1 MPQMKSFFDLVNE
14 LSMKSDKKLP
24 NLKVPVKGK
33 KGVSKFAR
41 KKAIG
46 QAKDDINA
54 GFKTDANRKAAFAKM
69 NDSTHSAD
77 KKPEKYIGPDGK
89 TKIRM
94 VPMDKEV
101 VKKEEMQSY
110 RIGHKSMAG
119 NVHAKNPDDAMK
131 QLRKKGIKGKITL
144 THRGPVSSLPKRRIP
159 TREELDSKDKPFVK
173 KLVSKLRKGSN
184 THAKQADDLEKAMK
198 TEVSVLKP
206 TKPTDIIKHAKTL
219 AKNPRD
225 YMMNKKK
232 YLDKARA
239 KVFRM
244 YPKEEVEIDE
254 AIKHTHAVVD
264 PAGKVAGMTSNE
276 RDAKDI
282 ARRHKGK
289 VIKLKRP
296 MSTKKG
302 EMMINRPF
310 KEAIN
315 HDDAHRDAQ
324 THSDGSMS
332 VKKIPSMI
340 KKPSDKHLHL
350 HMKSYH
356 KEKDGQDFAKKHGYK
371 VKNYVKTPS
380 GTRMDI
386 HKEMVDPMDLRG
398 RPKKKDPNPE
408 SPYGMKHP
416 LHPANI
422 AKKKAKEA
430 EKVKKEAKTFD
441 YFDSKDAA
449 SAHAKK
455 HGGKVFVNTG
465 KGATK
470 VKGKPVNT
478 HVVIKKEAVEYP
490 HMMYDPKTGKEVEAK
505 TPADHN
511 KYAKMGYTHEKPNTD
526 EALNLAQR
534 MKRSRLMKRMKA
546 RIKIGRKRAMKK
558 MANKKT
564 IEKRAMRQARNQI
577 AKKLTRGIPKKELTF
592 ARKQEIEKRLSK
604 PALQQRIKR
613 MAKRIFK
620 DVRKKEVERKK
631 G

>member
-1 MPQMKSFFDLVNE
+1 
-14 LSMKSDKKLP
+14 
-24 NLKVPVKGK
+24 
-33 KGVSKFAR
+33 
-41 KKAIG
+41 
-46 QAKDDINA
+46 
-54 GFKTDANRKAAFAKM
+54 
-69 NDSTHSAD
+69 
-77 KKPEKYIGPDGK
+77 
-89 TKIRM
+89 
-94 VPMDKEV
+94 
-101 VKKEEMQSY
+101 
-110 RIGHKSMAG
+110 
-119 NVHAKNPDDAMK
+119 
-131 QLRKKGIKGKITL
+131 
-144 THRGPVSSLPKRRIP
+144 
-159 TREELDSKDKPFVK
+159 
-173 KLVSKLRKGSN
+173 
-184 THAKQADDLEKAMK
+184 
-198 TEVSVLKP
+198 
-206 TKPTDIIKHAKTL
+206 
-219 AKNPRD
+219 
-225 YMMNKKK
+225 
-232 YLDKARA
+232 
-239 KVFRM
+239 
-244 YPKEEVEIDE
+244 
-254 AIKHTHAVVD
+254 
-264 PAGKVAGMTSNE
+264 MTSNE

-310 KEAIN
+310 NEAIN
-315 HDDAHRDAQ
+315 HDDANRDAQ

-340 KKPSDKHLHL
+340 KKPGDKHLHL

-356 KEKDGQDFAKKHGYK
+356 KEKDGKDFAKKHGYK

>member
-1 MPQMKSFFDLVNE
+1 MAQLKSFFDLVNE

-33 KGVSKFAR
+33 KGVSKFSR

-46 QAKDDINA
+46 QAKDDLNA

-69 NDSTHSAD
+69 NDSVHSAD
-77 KKPEKYIGPDGK
+77 KKPEKYRKPDGK
-89 TKIRM
+89 MGIRM
-94 VPMDKEV
+94 VPIDKEV
-101 VKKEEMQSY
+101 IKKE
-110 RIGHKSMAG
+110 A
-119 NVHAKNPDDAMK
+119 
-131 QLRKKGIKGKITL
+131 
-144 THRGPVSSLPKRRIP
+144 
-159 TREELDSKDKPFVK
+159 
-173 KLVSKLRKGSN
+173 
-184 THAKQADDLEKAMK
+184 
-198 TEVSVLKP
+198 SVLKP

-244 YPKEEVEIDE
+244 YPKE
-254 AIKHTHAVVD
+254 
-264 PAGKVAGMTSNE
+264 
-276 RDAKDI
+276 
-282 ARRHKGK
+282 
-289 VIKLKRP
+289 
-296 MSTKKG
+296 
-302 EMMINRPF
+302 
-310 KEAIN
+310 AIN

-340 KKPSDKHLHL
+340 KKPGDKHLHL

-422 AKKKAKEA
+422 AKKKAKA
-430 EKVKKEAKTFD
+430 NVKQSNPDKYEPTFKEAKSFQ
-441 YFDSKDAA
+441 YFDNKDDAH
-449 SAHAKK
+449 AHAKK
-455 HGGKVFVNTG
+455 HGGRVFVNTG
-465 KGATK
+465 KGNTK
-470 VKGKPVNT
+470 VKGKRINT
-478 HVVIKKEAVEYP
+478 HVVIKRE
-490 HMMYDPKTGKEVEAK
+490 EVEV
-505 TPADHN
+505 
-511 KYAKMGYTHEKPNTD
+511 D
-526 EALNLAQR
+526 EALTMKQR
-534 MKRSRLMKRMKA
+534 MDKRRIMKRNKA
-546 RIKIGRKRAMKK
+546 RIAIGRKRAKKK
-558 MANKKT
+558 MANMKVIKK
-564 IEKRAMRQARNQI
+564 RSDRQARNEI
-577 AKKLTRGIPKKELTF
+577 AKKLMRGIPKRELSP
-592 ARKQEIEKRLSK
+592 ARKRALEKRLESPALKQRIKRLSK
-604 PALQQRIKR
+604 R
-613 MAKRIFK
+613 MFK
-620 DVRKKEVERKK
+620 DVRKKEVMRKK

>member
-33 KGVSKFAR
+33 KGVSKFMR
-41 KKAIG
+41 KKAAAT
-46 QAKDDINA
+46 AKDDINA

-69 NDSTHSAD
+69 NDAVQSVD
-77 KKPEKYIGPDGK
+77 RKPEKYLKPDGK
-89 TKIRM
+89 VGIRM
-94 VPMDKEV
+94 VKTDKEV
-101 VKKEEMQSY
+101 IKKEQMQVF
-110 RIGHKSMAG
+110 RIGHKTMGG
-119 NVHAKNPDDAMK
+119 NVHAKDPQSAMA
-131 QLRKKGIKGKITL
+131 QLRKKGVKGDIKL
-144 THRGPVSSLPKRRIP
+144 THRGSVKSMPKA
-159 TREELDSKDKPFVK
+159 K
-173 KLVSKLRKGSN
+173 KVE
-184 THAKQADDLEKAMK
+184 Q
-198 TEVSVLKP
+198 TEASVLKP

-239 KVFRM
+239 KVFKM
-244 YPKEEVEIDE
+244 YPREEVELDE
-254 AIKHTHAVVD
+254 KKD
-264 PAGKVAGMTSNE
+264 PNE
-276 RDAKDI
+276 KLQIPVPKGLTKDE
-282 ARRHKGK
+282 KN
-289 VIKLKRP
+289 KLKFSKFDVTQYSEPNSRGIQVP
-296 MSTKKG
+296 FYIGRRKNIQKMVLDVMSKARAKKVFFYG
-302 EMMINRPF
+302 VGATLF
-310 KEAIN
+310 EAIN

-340 KKPSDKHLHL
+340 KKPGDKHLHL

-398 RPKKKDPNPE
+398 RPKKPDPNPE
-408 SPYGMKHP
+408 SPYGIKHP

-430 EKVKKEAKTFD
+430 EKAKKE
-441 YFDSKDAA
+441 
-449 SAHAKK
+449 
-455 HGGKVFVNTG
+455 
-465 KGATK
+465 
-470 VKGKPVNT
+470 
-478 HVVIKKEAVEYP
+478 
-490 HMMYDPKTGKEVEAK
+490 EV
-505 TPADHN
+505 DV
-511 KYAKMGYTHEKPNTD
+511 D

-592 ARKQEIEKRLSK
+592 ARKQEIEKRLAK

-613 MAKRIFK
+613 VAKRIFK
-620 DVRKKEVERKK
+620 DVRKAEVQRKK

>member
-1 MPQMKSFFDLVNE
+1 MAPLDFKHFTSARYRPGEDDAINYYAQKRKKQYHGNEGKDVKE
-14 LSMKSDKKLP
+14 LSMKPDKKLP

-33 KGVSKFAR
+33 KGQSKFMR
-41 KKAIG
+41 KQLITK
-46 QAKDDINA
+46 AKDDINA
-54 GFKTDANRKAAFAKM
+54 
-69 NDSTHSAD
+69 SVQSAD
-77 KKPEKYIGPDGK
+77 RKPEKYMKPDGK
-89 TKIRM
+89 IGIRM
-94 VPMDKEV
+94 VRTDKEV
-101 VKKEEMQSY
+101 VKKEQMQVF
-110 RIGHKSMAG
+110 RVGHKDMSG
-119 NVHAKNPDDAMK
+119 NVHATDPDDAMK
-131 QLRKKGIKGKITL
+131 KLRKIGLKGDIKL
-144 THRGPVSSLPKRRIP
+144 THRGSVKSMPKRRIP

-173 KLVSKLRKGSN
+173 KLIGKLRKGSN

-315 HDDAHRDAQ
+315 HDDAHRDSQ

-340 KKPSDKHLHL
+340 KKPGDKHLHL

-386 HKEMVDPMDLRG
+386 HKE
-398 RPKKKDPNPE
+398 E
-408 SPYGMKHP
+408 
-416 LHPANI
+416 
-422 AKKKAKEA
+422 
-430 EKVKKEAKTFD
+430 
-441 YFDSKDAA
+441 
-449 SAHAKK
+449 
-455 HGGKVFVNTG
+455 VN
-465 KGATK
+465 
-470 VKGKPVNT
+470 V
-478 HVVIKKEAVEYP
+478 
-490 HMMYDPKTGKEVEAK
+490 
-505 TPADHN
+505 
-511 KYAKMGYTHEKPNTD
+511 D
-526 EALNLAQR
+526 EALTLQQR
-534 MKRSRLMKRMKA
+534 MKRSRLMKRLKT
-546 RIKIGRKRAMKK
+546 RIKIGRDRARRK

-564 IEKRAMRQARNQI
+564 LEKRSMRQARAQL
-577 AKKLTRGIPKKELTF
+577 AKKLTRGIPKAELTF
-592 ARKQEIEKRLSK
+592 ARKKEIEKRLEK

-613 MAKRIFK
+613 IAKRLFK
-620 DVRKKEVERKK
+620 DVRKKEVQRKK

>member
-33 KGVSKFAR
+33 KGVSKFSR

-46 QAKDDINA
+46 QAKDDLNA

-69 NDSTHSAD
+69 NDAVQSAD
-77 KKPEKYIGPDGK
+77 RKPEKYLKPDGK
-89 TKIRM
+89 VGIRM
-94 VPMDKEV
+94 VKTDKEV
-101 VKKEEMQSY
+101 IKKEQMQVF
-110 RIGHKSMAG
+110 RIGHKTMGG
-119 NVHAKNPDDAMK
+119 NVHAKDPQSAMT
-131 QLRKKGIKGKITL
+131 QLRKKGVKGDIKL
-144 THRGPVSSLPKRRIP
+144 THRGSVKSMPKA
-159 TREELDSKDKPFVK
+159 K
-173 KLVSKLRKGSN
+173 KVE
-184 THAKQADDLEKAMK
+184 Q
-198 TEVSVLKP
+198 TEASVLKP

-244 YPKEEVEIDE
+244 YPKE
-254 AIKHTHAVVD
+254 
-264 PAGKVAGMTSNE
+264 
-276 RDAKDI
+276 
-282 ARRHKGK
+282 
-289 VIKLKRP
+289 
-296 MSTKKG
+296 
-302 EMMINRPF
+302 
-310 KEAIN
+310 AIN

-340 KKPSDKHLHL
+340 KKPGDKHLHL

-398 RPKKKDPNPE
+398 RPKKPDPNPE
-408 SPYGMKHP
+408 SPYGIKHP

-430 EKVKKEAKTFD
+430 EKAKKE
-441 YFDSKDAA
+441 
-449 SAHAKK
+449 
-455 HGGKVFVNTG
+455 
-465 KGATK
+465 
-470 VKGKPVNT
+470 
-478 HVVIKKEAVEYP
+478 
-490 HMMYDPKTGKEVEAK
+490 EV
-505 TPADHN
+505 DV
-511 KYAKMGYTHEKPNTD
+511 D
-526 EALNLAQR
+526 EALNLQQR

-592 ARKQEIEKRLSK
+592 ARKQEIEKRLAK

-613 MAKRIFK
+613 IAKRIFK
-620 DVRKKEVERKK
+620 DVRKAEVQRKK

>member
-1 MPQMKSFFDLVNE
+1 MAQMKSFFDLMNE

-33 KGVSKFAR
+33 KGVSKFSR

-46 QAKDDINA
+46 QAKDDLNA

-69 NDSTHSAD
+69 NDSVHSAD
-77 KKPEKYIGPDGK
+77 KKPEKYRKPDGK
-89 TKIRM
+89 MGIRM
-94 VPMDKEV
+94 VPIDKEV
-101 VKKEEMQSY
+101 IKKE
-110 RIGHKSMAG
+110 A
-119 NVHAKNPDDAMK
+119 
-131 QLRKKGIKGKITL
+131 
-144 THRGPVSSLPKRRIP
+144 
-159 TREELDSKDKPFVK
+159 
-173 KLVSKLRKGSN
+173 
-184 THAKQADDLEKAMK
+184 
-198 TEVSVLKP
+198 SVLKP

-244 YPKEEVEIDE
+244 YPKE
-254 AIKHTHAVVD
+254 
-264 PAGKVAGMTSNE
+264 
-276 RDAKDI
+276 
-282 ARRHKGK
+282 
-289 VIKLKRP
+289 
-296 MSTKKG
+296 
-302 EMMINRPF
+302 
-310 KEAIN
+310 AIN

-340 KKPSDKHLHL
+340 KKPGDKHLHL

-422 AKKKAKEA
+422 AKKKAKA
-430 EKVKKEAKTFD
+430 NVKQSNPDKYEPTFKEAKSFQ
-441 YFDSKDAA
+441 YFDNKDDAH
-449 SAHAKK
+449 AHAKK

-465 KGATK
+465 KGNTK
-470 VKGKPVNT
+470 VKDKRINT
-478 HVVIKKEAVEYP
+478 HVVIKRE
-490 HMMYDPKTGKEVEAK
+490 EVEV
-505 TPADHN
+505 
-511 KYAKMGYTHEKPNTD
+511 D
-526 EALNLAQR
+526 EALTMKQR
-534 MKRSRLMKRMKA
+534 MDKRRIMKRNKA
-546 RIKIGRKRAMKK
+546 RIAIGRKRAKKK
-558 MANKKT
+558 MANMKVIKK
-564 IEKRAMRQARNQI
+564 RSDRQARNEI
-577 AKKLTRGIPKKELTF
+577 AKKLMRGIPKRELSP
-592 ARKQEIEKRLSK
+592 ARKRALEKRLESPALKQRIKRLSK
-604 PALQQRIKR
+604 R
-613 MAKRIFK
+613 MFK
-620 DVRKKEVERKK
+620 DVRKKEVMRKK

>member
-1 MPQMKSFFDLVNE
+1 MAQMKSFFDLMNE

-33 KGVSKFAR
+33 KGVSKFSR

-46 QAKDDINA
+46 QAKDDLNA

-69 NDSTHSAD
+69 NDSVHSAD
-77 KKPEKYIGPDGK
+77 KKPEKYRKPDGK
-89 TKIRM
+89 MGIRM
-94 VPMDKEV
+94 VPIDKEV
-101 VKKEEMQSY
+101 IKKE
-110 RIGHKSMAG
+110 A
-119 NVHAKNPDDAMK
+119 
-131 QLRKKGIKGKITL
+131 
-144 THRGPVSSLPKRRIP
+144 
-159 TREELDSKDKPFVK
+159 
-173 KLVSKLRKGSN
+173 
-184 THAKQADDLEKAMK
+184 
-198 TEVSVLKP
+198 SVLKP

-244 YPKEEVEIDE
+244 YPKE
-254 AIKHTHAVVD
+254 
-264 PAGKVAGMTSNE
+264 
-276 RDAKDI
+276 
-282 ARRHKGK
+282 
-289 VIKLKRP
+289 
-296 MSTKKG
+296 
-302 EMMINRPF
+302 
-310 KEAIN
+310 AIN

-340 KKPSDKHLHL
+340 KKPGDKHLHL

-422 AKKKAKEA
+422 AKKKAKA
-430 EKVKKEAKTFD
+430 NVKQSNPDKYEPTFKEAKSFQ
-441 YFDSKDAA
+441 YFDNKDDAH
-449 SAHAKK
+449 AHAKK
-455 HGGKVFVNTG
+455 HGGRVFVNTG
-465 KGATK
+465 KGNTK
-470 VKGKPVNT
+470 VKGKRINT
-478 HVVIKKEAVEYP
+478 HVVIKRE
-490 HMMYDPKTGKEVEAK
+490 EVEV
-505 TPADHN
+505 
-511 KYAKMGYTHEKPNTD
+511 D
-526 EALNLAQR
+526 EALTMKQR
-534 MKRSRLMKRMKA
+534 MDKRRIMKRNKA
-546 RIKIGRKRAMKK
+546 RIAIGRKRAKKK
-558 MANKKT
+558 MANMKVIKK
-564 IEKRAMRQARNQI
+564 RSDRQARNEI
-577 AKKLTRGIPKKELTF
+577 AKKLMRGIPKRELSP
-592 ARKQEIEKRLSK
+592 ARKRALEKRLESPALKQRIKRLSK
-604 PALQQRIKR
+604 R
-613 MAKRIFK
+613 MFK
-620 DVRKKEVERKK
+620 DVRKKEVMRKK